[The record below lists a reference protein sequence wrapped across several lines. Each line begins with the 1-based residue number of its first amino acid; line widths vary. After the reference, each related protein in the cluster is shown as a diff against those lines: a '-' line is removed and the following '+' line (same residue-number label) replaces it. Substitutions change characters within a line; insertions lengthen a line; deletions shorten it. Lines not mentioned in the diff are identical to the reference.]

1 MSADV
6 KSDYVRTIHRPLGA
20 VTAAEL
26 AAECAR
32 LEAQARRWL
41 TDVDPPIRAHH
52 VAFAADLRYVGQAF
66 QVEVPLDPAWL
77 RGATLDPFRE
87 AFHTTHERLYAHADR
102 AAEVELIDLRA
113 TITGDTPKPP
123 LARPP
128 RGSGAPT
135 PVGRRSIHY
144 ERARHEAQ
152 VYRRRDLRAGDRLAG
167 PAIVEQDDTTTV
179 IPIGFTG
186 TVDDAG
192 NLVIGG
198 R

>member
-1 MSADV
+1 VSV
-6 KSDYVRTIHRPLGA
+6 V
-20 VTAAEL
+20 EL
-26 AAECAR
+26 AAECDR
-32 LEAQARRWL
+32 LDAQARRWL
-41 TDVDPPIRAHH
+41 TEVDPPIQAHH

-66 QVEVPLDPAWL
+66 QVEVPLERGWL
-77 RGATLDPFRE
+77 RGATLDPLRE
-87 AFHTTHERLYAHADR
+87 AFHAAHERLYAHADR
-102 AAEVELIDLRA
+102 AAEVEMIDLRA

-135 PVGRRSIHY
+135 PVGQRSIHY
-144 ERARHEAQ
+144 ERARHEAR
-152 VYRRRDLRAGDRLAG
+152 VYRRRDLRTGDRLAG

-179 IPIGFTG
+179 IPADFTG